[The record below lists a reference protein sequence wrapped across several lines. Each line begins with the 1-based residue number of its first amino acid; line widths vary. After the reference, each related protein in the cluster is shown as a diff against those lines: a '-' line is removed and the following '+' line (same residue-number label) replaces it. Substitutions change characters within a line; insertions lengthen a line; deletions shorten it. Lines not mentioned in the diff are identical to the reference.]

1 MTAASTVGAR
11 ALSGGFIK
19 VVEHVPGVALSK
31 EHDDVRVDLS
41 ITTRTVLEIFVDP
54 SRDLEVEDRF
64 ATMGRKRRR
73 RRRDLAGLLD
83 SAVGIEAVRR
93 AVLVVVDE
101 IRAVCLRGNPLQ
113 GS

>member
-11 ALSGGFIK
+11 ALSGGFSK

-73 RRRDLAGLLD
+73 RDLAGLLD